1 MYLQRILGSKTK
13 INVLAS
19 LVSNLEELY
28 VEKDLARE
36 CGASLSE
43 VNRQMPDLVDSGLVI
58 MQRMAKV
65 KVYRINTE
73 HFLFAPLEK
82 LFKDLVLIYKEIA
95 DQIVNFIIERHK
107 IEAVIL
113 LGSLRK
119 ESLKEDI
126 VKEPSDID
134 LLFVVEE
141 KKDVEKDLI
150 GFINKEISMKY
161 GIVVYP
167 MVLSKKEYI
176 VGLEDSSLVIEAH
189 SHGELMYGEKPRRF
203 V

>member
-19 LVSNLEELY
+19 LVSNPKELY

-65 KVYRINTE
+65 KVYRINRD
-73 HFLFAPLEK
+73 HFLFKPLER
-82 LFKDLVLIYKEIA
+82 LLRDLVLVYREIA
-95 DQIVNFIIERHK
+95 EQIVNFIIERHK

-119 ESLKEDI
+119 ESLREDI

-141 KKDVEKDLI
+141 KRDVEKDLI
-150 GFINKEISMKY
+150 GFVNKEISMKY
-161 GIVVYP
+161 GVAVYP
-167 MVLSKKEYI
+167 IVLSKKEYV
-176 VGLEDSSLVIEAH
+176 VGLEDSPLVIEAH
-189 SHGELMYGEKPRRF
+189 SHGELIYGEKPRRF

>member
-1 MYLQRILGSKTK
+1 MYLDRILGSKTK
-13 INVLAS
+13 INVLAA
-19 LVSNLEELY
+19 LVSNPEKLY

-65 KVYRINTE
+65 KVYRINTK
-73 HFLFAPLEK
+73 HFLFSPLEK
-82 LFKDLVLIYKEIA
+82 LFKDLVLVYRKIA
-95 DQIVNFIIERHK
+95 DRIVLFITERHR

-119 ESLKEDI
+119 GSLREDI

-134 LLFVVEE
+134 LLFIVEE
-141 KKDVEKDLI
+141 KRDTEKDLI

-161 GIVVYP
+161 GVAVYP
-167 MVLSKKEYI
+167 IVLTKKEYI
-176 VGLEDSSLVIEAH
+176 EGLEDSPLVIEAH
-189 SHGELMYGEKPRRF
+189 SRGELIYGEKPRRF

>member
-13 INVLAS
+13 INALAT
-19 LVSNLEELY
+19 LVSNPKELY

-58 MQRMAKV
+58 MQRMANV
-65 KVYRINTE
+65 KVYRINRD
-73 HFLFAPLEK
+73 HFLFKPLER
-82 LFKDLVLIYKEIA
+82 LLRDLVSVYREIA
-95 DQIVNFIIERHK
+95 EQIVNFIIERHK

-119 ESLKEDI
+119 ESLREDI

-141 KKDVEKDLI
+141 KRDVEKDLI
-150 GFINKEISMKY
+150 GFVNKEISMKY
-161 GIVVYP
+161 GIAVYP
-167 MVLSKKEYI
+167 IVLSKKEYV
-176 VGLEDSSLVIEAH
+176 VGLEDSPLMIEAH
-189 SHGELMYGEKPRRF
+189 SRGELIYGEKPRRF